1 MQTSTT
7 THTNEQ
13 LQDGGS
19 QDQMTHLFCP
29 AQQQVA
35 DTLTKTA
42 RCGKTKAGWKPG
54 TGTDMLCTVCYDL
67 YRTGHCAHCQNGAG
81 A

>member
-13 LQDGGS
+13 LQDGGG

-29 AQQQVA
+29 DQQR
-35 DTLTKTA
+35 DRNPEPTTS
-42 RCGKTKAGWKPG
+42 RCGKTKTNWQPG
-54 TGTDMLCTVCYDL
+54 TGTDLLCTVCFDM
-67 YRTGHCAHCQNGAG
+67 YRTGHCAHCENGDAS
-81 A
+81 